1 MPRPAIVRRSGAK
14 ALKSNPALS
23 RKIGDVKKKLQAGE
37 LDGPWAWRYPA
48 RAVSGLLRCLSVVS
62 RALVASWACGCE
74 RRASAA
80 FVRVPAFLA
89 AGERFSVTV
98 AYELPGG
105 LTARLSL
112 ELKDTRNNVL
122 QLRRGE
128 VSGMG
133 VFQAAF
139 TAPRQFRFK
148 PGSPALKIGIVPIVL
163 SRIGPSPTEEQ
174 ERE

>member
-1 MPRPAIVRRSGAK
+1 M
-14 ALKSNPALS
+14 
-23 RKIGDVKKKLQAGE
+23 
-37 LDGPWAWRYPA
+37 
-48 RAVSGLLRCLSVVS
+48 
-62 RALVASWACGCE
+62 ASWACGCE